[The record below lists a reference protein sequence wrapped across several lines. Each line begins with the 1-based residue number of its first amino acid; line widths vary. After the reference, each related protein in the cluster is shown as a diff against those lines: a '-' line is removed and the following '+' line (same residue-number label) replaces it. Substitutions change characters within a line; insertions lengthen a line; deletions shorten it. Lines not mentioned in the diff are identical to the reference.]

1 MTRNIE
7 KKRGPEDCR
16 FYNSCSASLCP
27 LDSGMKE
34 MIWCPEENQPGDIC
48 RNPEFRNMRFI
59 RTQKKIAKAVKKRS
73 ENRNDFFTFAM
84 LDRDIII
91 RRGIKGLNPDVSET
105 VKDPLREYKIRE
117 ERWLKKH
124 PEISEQKIES
134 MRERGRKSLGFI
146 QKPLSR
152 PSIFESDYPGY
163 DNTHLDV
170 DTSKKSSENGGI
182 GK

>member
-1 MTRNIE
+1 MKPI
-7 KKRGPEDCR
+7 DCTL
-16 FYNSCSASLCP
+16 YNKCECPLCP
-27 LDSGMKE
+27 LE
-34 MIWCPEENQPGDIC
+34 NNPLEIWYSEDNIC
-48 RNPEFRNMRFI
+48 KNPQFPTITNSMRKL
-59 RTQKKIAKAVKKRS
+59 KKKQAEGFFTLRML
-73 ENRNDFFTFAM
+73 NRNF
-84 LDRDIII
+84 IV

-105 VKDPLREYKIRE
+105 VRDPLREYKIQE

-124 PEISEQKIES
+124 PEIPEQKIES

-182 GK
+182 EK